1 MHKAELWLPVDP
13 QYNDSR
19 YPIPTQLFIL
29 SENEEGTPISTPDQ
43 TSIGLNINGNYDAAN
58 QAYRFNISQT
68 FQQMLNGSFPSDR
81 LYVVAS
87 RAGISL
93 QGVVLNGP
101 EMQNEPGDTTSL
113 KPNARI
119 LVTWSE

>member
-1 MHKAELWLPVDP
+1 
-13 QYNDSR
+13 
-19 YPIPTQLFIL
+19 
-29 SENEEGTPISTPDQ
+29 
-43 TSIGLNINGNYDAAN
+43 LNINGNYDAAN